1 MDWKKIWVRIE
12 KIEIDTGKD
21 DIETVR
27 QLLKK
32 KDKGVISFKNYKE
45 LKEDEE

>member
-1 MDWKKIWVRIE
+1 MDWKRLWFKIE

-27 QLLKK
+27 KLLSK
-32 KDKGVISFKNYKE
+32 KDKGVINFKKYKE
-45 LKEDEE
+45 FE

>member
-1 MDWKKIWVRIE
+1 MDWKRIWFKTE

-27 QLLKK
+27 QLLLK
-32 KDKGVISFKNYKE
+32 KDKGVINFKNYKE
-45 LKEDEE
+45 MKEDEE

>member
-1 MDWKKIWVRIE
+1 MDWKKIWIKIE

-32 KDKGVISFKNYKE
+32 KDRGVISFKSYKE
-45 LKEDEE
+45 LKEERE